1 MKILC
6 IDGYNFLHR
15 SRSGFQM
22 GPHYVAYNFFR
33 GLKALVE
40 QHKPTRVY
48 FVLEGVPRA
57 RNALMP
63 EYKANRIV
71 EPGSKKEV
79 EMADFH
85 KQKDE
90 ILKLA
95 SMYVPISLVR
105 HPDFEGDDVVYN
117 LIKNATSACEWTV
130 VSNDT
135 DFIQLLNE
143 FKNVRLYNPMKK
155 TYVETPAYDYVTYK
169 SLKGDGSDN
178 IPGIPGIGEKT
189 ALKLVN
195 DPEALKLLFEDQS
208 KADHFIRNHT
218 LIRFHAWNE
227 ETGMRMQSSAPAQ
240 DWDAVKKQF
249 DGWGFRSMTCEPY
262 WTKFVNVFDPLW
274 G

>member
-1 MKILC
+1 MKLLC

-57 RNALMP
+57 RLALMP

-71 EPGSKKEV
+71 EPGSRKEA

-85 KQKDE
+85 RQKDE
-90 ILKLA
+90 ILGLVSKHI
-95 SMYVPISLVR
+95 PITLIR
-105 HPDFEGDDVVYN
+105 HPNFEGDDVVYN
-117 LIKNATSACEWTV
+117 LIKNATTACEWTV
-130 VSNDT
+130 ASNDT

-155 TYVETPAYDYVTYK
+155 TFIETPAYDYVTYK

-189 ALKLVN
+189 ALKLVS
-195 DPEALKLLFEDQS
+195 DPDALRLLFEDQT

-227 ETGMRMQSSAPAQ
+227 ETGKLMQSSAPAQ

-249 DGWGFRSMTCEPY
+249 DEWKFTSMTYDPY